1 VLRQHGAK
9 HSRHFEHAAALLQA
23 RCAAALVRA
32 KIQPAAKVLV
42 PWARE
47 ALLSREGDKYE
58 KHQFGMKNNQIIK
71 VRPYTIDPVSCF
83 LPTHLQGTMLP
94 NIVGLC
100 RH

>member
-1 VLRQHGAK
+1 MLRQHGAK

-47 ALLSREGDKYE
+47 ALLSREGE
-58 KHQFGMKNNQIIK
+58 EVCMEE
-71 VRPYTIDPVSCF
+71 TIHNHTRST
-83 LPTHLQGTMLP
+83 L
-94 NIVGLC
+94 
-100 RH
+100 